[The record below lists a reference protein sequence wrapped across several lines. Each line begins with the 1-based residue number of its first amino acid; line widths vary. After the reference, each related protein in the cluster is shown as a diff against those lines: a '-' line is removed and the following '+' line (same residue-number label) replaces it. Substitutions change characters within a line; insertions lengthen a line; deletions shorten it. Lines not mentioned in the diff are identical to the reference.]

1 MNNAKFTYRTTL
13 MSSMVLIAMFI
24 YSVAFIGCDTAQDMA
39 GNVVQPTTPTT
50 PPAEE
55 TTPTTP
61 TTPPAEETTPPTEE
75 TTPTTSPTEETTPTV
90 GDPTEPGTV
99 GRGGGTPTEDNTGDS
114 DDNSGGG
121 FNDDPN
127 VDP

>member
-1 MNNAKFTYRTTL
+1 MNNAKFTYRTPL

-61 TTPPAEETTPPTEE
+61 TTPPTEE

-90 GDPTEPGTV
+90 SDPTEPGTV
-99 GRGGGTPTEDNTGDS
+99 GRGSGTSTEDNTGDS